1 MKLLNEKR
9 RKCINMRKVVIYLF
23 VLCAILLLGLSK
35 PSLDGILLKNS
46 ALYHNVHLRS
56 QALLGDIVVLPLQS
70 NYDKD
75 EVIKILSKLEKLP
88 SSMLSKV
95 DNKNIKIKLFTGKLT
110 DNPTAAYLKGK
121 TPRGYQ
127 DHSITW
133 DNVPGIGGSKT
144 VLVKIGRSEKGK
156 GHGSVNL
163 ELHELAH
170 SLEHYLYDGKKEQA
184 FIPIWKKEAPKLF
197 PGNSYFINYQEE
209 YFAESF
215 AMYYYS
221 RDTKIQLKKIA
232 PMTFNYIQ
240 ALS

>member
-1 MKLLNEKR
+1 MLKYAKYAF
-9 RKCINMRKVVIYLF
+9 IIGT
-23 VLCAILLLGLSK
+23 ILLLGLSK

-46 ALYHNVHLRS
+46 AIYQTVHLRS
-56 QALLGDIVVLPLQS
+56 KTSLGDIVVLPQEK
-70 NYDKD
+70 NYD
-75 EVIKILSKLEKLP
+75 IKAVKGIISRLDHLP
-88 SSMLSKV
+88 PSMLSKV
-95 DNKNIKIKLFTGKLT
+95 DVKGIKVKLFQGKLT

-127 DHSITW
+127 NHSITW
-133 DNVPGIGGSKT
+133 DDVPGIGGSKT
-144 VLVKIGRSEKGK
+144 VLVKIGSSEKGK

-170 SLEHYLYDGKKEQA
+170 SLENYLYDGKNDEKI

-215 AMYYYS
+215 AMFYYS
-221 RDTKIQLKKIA
+221 TYTNKQLKKFA
-232 PMTFNYIQ
+232 PMTFDFISK
-240 ALS
+240 LS